1 MKLITI
7 FFRIYFR
14 LLNKPEKYARYLG
27 VNIGNNNLIGWN
39 HWSSEPY
46 LITIGSNCQLT
57 DCKIHTHGG
66 GNVIR
71 KEVPNFDMF
80 GKVII
85 GNWVYIG
92 SGAQIMPGVIIE
104 DNVLVAAGSIVTKS
118 IPSGCIVAG
127 NPARIIGN
135 IEDYKQR
142 NIRWN
147 VNTKGLSSSK
157 KKEVLLSL
165 PNESF
170 ITKEFLYNHKE

>member
-1 MKLITI
+1 MNLLFVI
-7 FFRIYFR
+7 FKIYFR
-14 LLNKPEKYARYLG
+14 LINKPEKYAKYLG
-27 VNIGNNNLIGWN
+27 VNIGHNNLIGWN

-46 LITIGSNCQLT
+46 LITVGSNCQLT

-71 KEVPNFDMF
+71 KEIPSFDTF
-80 GKVII
+80 GKVVI

-118 IPSGCIVAG
+118 IPKGSIVAG

-135 IEDYKQR
+135 IGDYKR
-142 NIRWN
+142 HNLKWN
-147 VNTKGLSSSK
+147 VNSKGFSYNK
-157 KKEVLLSL
+157 KKEFLLSL
-165 PNESF
+165 PEECF
-170 ITKEFLYNHKE
+170 IKKDFLYNK